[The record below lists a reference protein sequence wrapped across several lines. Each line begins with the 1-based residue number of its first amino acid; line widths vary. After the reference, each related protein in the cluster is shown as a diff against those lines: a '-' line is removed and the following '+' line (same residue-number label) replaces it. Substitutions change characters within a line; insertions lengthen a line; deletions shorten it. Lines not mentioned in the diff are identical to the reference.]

1 MIAVHTC
8 LLLVTAAGPL
18 LAGDVDEQRGQHRH
32 SQSQLY
38 TMVSKVVGQ
47 RLEAEREKWQQER
60 QDWQREKEDW
70 QREKEDWQR
79 EKQDWQR
86 EKEDWQ
92 REKEDWQREKEDWQR
107 EKEDWRREKE
117 DWQREKEDWQREK
130 EDWQREKQDWQR
142 DKQGWQREK
151 QDWQREKED
160 WQREKEDWQR
170 EKEDWQREKED
181 WQREKEDWQREKED
195 WQREKEDWQR
205 EMEDWQREKEDWQRE
220 KQDWQREKEDWQRE
234 KQDWQRE
241 KQDWQRNRT
250 GNEINRTG
258 NERNRTGNERNRT
271 GNERNRTGNVRNR
284 TGNVR
289 NRTGNE
295 INRTGN
301 ERNRTGNEKQD
312 WQREKQ
318 DWRREKQDW
327 QREKEDWQ
335 RENQDWQQEKLQWL
349 KEKQSWQ
356 VEKRQC
362 QSQTQNSQPH
372 KDHDIVSLKRK
383 PDKLESPHPT
393 DHKGGV
399 TVSQSAPFAG
409 SYVLKPAASN
419 TGAKTHDRNI
429 RSDDP
434 SPLEGVVAQLELR
447 VSQTGAELQALKNAD
462 VQHEQAIVQAAST
475 TFVRWGRSV
484 CPNSTQLVY
493 TGVVGG
499 GEWSTPGSSGTVL
512 CLPLNPVAG
521 NLATEPALKSEL
533 FGAEFHTDP
542 DSHQDKD
549 PVCSVC
555 LTQGRSSSI
564 LVPATTAFP
573 SGWTLDYSGF
583 LMGSYPKD
591 PAGHDWVCVDS
602 AMEPRLDS
610 ERDEDGLKL
619 FYTYTRCGS
628 LPCPPYHNDHLVTC
642 AVCSK

>member
-1 MIAVHTC
+1 MIAVHTF

-38 TMVSKVVGQ
+38 TMVSKIVGQ

-79 EKQDWQR
+79 EKQVWQR
-86 EKEDWQ
+86 EKE
-92 REKEDWQREKEDWQR
+92 
-107 EKEDWRREKE
+107 
-117 DWQREKEDWQREK
+117 
-130 EDWQREKQDWQR
+130 
-142 DKQGWQREK
+142 
-151 QDWQREKED
+151 
-160 WQREKEDWQR
+160 
-170 EKEDWQREKED
+170 
-181 WQREKEDWQREKED
+181 
-195 WQREKEDWQR
+195 
-205 EMEDWQREKEDWQRE
+205 
-220 KQDWQREKEDWQRE
+220 
-234 KQDWQRE
+234 
-241 KQDWQRNRT
+241 
-250 GNEINRTG
+250 
-258 NERNRTGNERNRT
+258 
-271 GNERNRTGNVRNR
+271 
-284 TGNVR
+284 
-289 NRTGNE
+289 
-295 INRTGN
+295 
-301 ERNRTGNEKQD
+301 D

-327 QREKEDWQ
+327 QREKEDWR
-335 RENQDWQQEKLQWL
+335 REKEDWQQEKLQWL

-362 QSQTQNSQPH
+362 QSQTQNPQPH
-372 KDHDIVSLKRK
+372 KDHMLADIVSLKRK
-383 PDKLESPHPT
+383 PDKLGSPHPT

-399 TVSQSAPFAG
+399 TVSQSPPFAG
-409 SYVLKPAASN
+409 SYVLKPAVSN

-429 RSDDP
+429 RTDDP

-521 NLATEPALKSEL
+521 NLAIGPALKSEL
-533 FGAEFHTDP
+533 LGAEFHTDP
-542 DSHQDKD
+542 DSHHDKD

-555 LTQGRSSSI
+555 LTQGRSSSV
-564 LVPATTAFP
+564 LVPATTACP

-610 ERDEDGLKL
+610 DRDEDGLKL

-628 LPCPPYHNDHLVTC
+628 LPCPPYHNDHLVNC